1 MKIFKVENKNWNINV
16 HKNNSEIMIALY
28 CSIIV
33 VKHAITTLISETMYF
48 DIVLLKTNRF
58 IIHEQYKHYIYK
70 YILINESVSS

>member
-33 VKHAITTLISETMYF
+33 KHAITILIAETMYF
-48 DIVLLKTNRF
+48 HNVLLRSNGF
-58 IIHEQYKHYIYK
+58 IIHEQNKHYIFK
-70 YILINESVSS
+70 YILTSESVSS